1 MFRFNYLSGTP
12 EMLWRTT
19 LILMAAWLIA
29 GGFLFML
36 SRRATGAGGGPDM
49 PGGFALSRSIG
60 FAEAATVLAL
70 VDVLF
75 AVFSWIQITNV
86 FFGRPAS
93 VHFEVYREYVR
104 RGFGELLVVA
114 VLTMM
119 LILGLRWAAWKETRR
134 EMRILD
140 MLSTLMIA
148 LAIVI
153 LVSAFQRLLT
163 WESVQFYISTPL
175 RLYIRAFM
183 VWLGLLFGWLL
194 LTMWFRPQ
202 RFAIGAFLGALGCLA
217 TINMMNPDADVAAY
231 NLKRQDELSTRY
243 LYVLSDDAVPA
254 MVAGLDYSSGEVLVR
269 LRQHLSYRLQLMETD
284 PNRRNWQSFHLAR
297 NQAYDKLSELSR
309 QGKIDTPFAWE
320 QEETARAPGH
330 QGY

>member
-1 MFRFNYLSGTP
+1 M
-12 EMLWRTT
+12 
-19 LILMAAWLIA
+19 
-29 GGFLFML
+29 
-36 SRRATGAGGGPDM
+36 
-49 PGGFALSRSIG
+49 
-60 FAEAATVLAL
+60 LAL

-153 LVSAFQRLLT
+153 LVSAFQRLLRDAKAG
-163 WESVQFYISTPL
+163 QF
-175 RLYIRAFM
+175 
-183 VWLGLLFGWLL
+183 
-194 LTMWFRPQ
+194 
-202 RFAIGAFLGALGCLA
+202 
-217 TINMMNPDADVAAY
+217 DVIVT
-231 NLKRQDELSTRY
+231 DEWSR
-243 LYVLSDDAVPA
+243 
-254 MVAGLDYSSGEVLVR
+254 
-269 LRQHLSYRLQLMETD
+269 
-284 PNRRNWQSFHLAR
+284 
-297 NQAYDKLSELSR
+297 LSR
-309 QGKIDTPFAWE
+309 QDPVDFIAKVVKPLKD
-320 QEETARAPGH
+320 APGKPVED
-330 QGY
+330 GDW